1 LKFRASAAVLFL
13 LCAPAGAE
21 TIAEGRVGAQGGELF
36 LRDRQ
41 GRNTSWGWTSD
52 WLGLAGATI
61 GASDGVSAALSGQY
75 LRRTQLTQI
84 GGGGELT
91 TQTLDNTLV
100 ARWLHAFDDTWT
112 LKPSASVSNE
122 MITLTRAERLGAGV
136 LDFDKIAAGVEL
148 ERAGP
153 VWTSI
158 RQTLSVYRVE
168 YYHYE
173 PARSP
178 LVGLEL
184 LTDNLNLDFRALNYS
199 ASIERV
205 AWENGQVSA
214 AVEASWREFP
224 RQRVVEEFEFTGR
237 QRRDLYVGGVLG
249 ASHRFRPA
257 GGEATA
263 GLNAGVFRLRSTQ
276 NDFDI
281 ATVAFNPAFYD
292 YVEYTAG
299 PWASGRFRGGV
310 AWSANYTAAVR
321 VYGRRPRQD
330 FTGAYIGGTI
340 RTATH
345 SVGGSLAY
353 PLGKGFS
360 ATASMTYATASA
372 NTAFEGGYRYHYS
385 YAYYFAGVSWSSPKR
400 S

>member
-1 LKFRASAAVLFL
+1 LNFRPSAAVLLL
-13 LCAPAGAE
+13 LCAPVGAE

-41 GRNTSWGWTSD
+41 GSNTSWGWTGD
-52 WLGLAGATI
+52 WLGLAGTTL
-61 GASDGVSAALSGQY
+61 GTSDGVSAALSGQY

-91 TQTLDNTLV
+91 TQTLDSTLV
-100 ARWLHAFDDTWT
+100 ARWLHAFDDAWT
-112 LKPSASVSNE
+112 LKPSGSYSNQ
-122 MITLTRAERLGAGV
+122 MITLTRSEKLGAGV
-136 LDFDKIAAGVEL
+136 LDFHKFAAGVEL
-148 ERAGP
+148 ERTGS

-199 ASIERV
+199 ASVERT
-205 AWENGQVSA
+205 AWEGGLLSA
-214 AVEASWREFP
+214 ALEASWREFP
-224 RQRVVEEFEFTGR
+224 RQRVVEEFEFAGR
-237 QRRDLYVGGVLG
+237 QRRDLYSGGVLG
-249 ASHRFRPA
+249 ASQRFKSSE
-257 GGEATA
+257 GEATA
-263 GLNAGVFRLRSTQ
+263 GVNAGVFRLRSTQ

-281 ATVAFNPAFYD
+281 ATVTFNPAFYD

-299 PWASGRFRGGV
+299 PWATGRAGRLS
-310 AWSANYTAAVR
+310 WSASYTATVR
-321 VYGRRPRQD
+321 DYSRRPRQD
-330 FTGAYIGGTI
+330 FTGLNIGGTV
-340 RTATH
+340 RTSTH

-360 ATASMTYATASA
+360 ATGSMTYATASA

-385 YAYYFAGVSWSSPKR
+385 YAYYFAGLSWSSPKR